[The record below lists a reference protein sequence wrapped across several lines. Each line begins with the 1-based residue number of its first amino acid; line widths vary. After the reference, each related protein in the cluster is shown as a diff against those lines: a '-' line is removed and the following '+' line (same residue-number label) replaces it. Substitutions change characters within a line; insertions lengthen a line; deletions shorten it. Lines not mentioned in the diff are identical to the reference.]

1 MIALEALQV
10 AILAAILAILVRGEK
25 RIQPTIAEKKPVM
38 PRKRPESPIS
48 RARKWLEGQVNEHEN
63 P

>member
-10 AILAAILAILVRGEK
+10 ALLAAILTMLIRGSN
-25 RIQPTIAEKKPVM
+25 QVPTAKEKPVR